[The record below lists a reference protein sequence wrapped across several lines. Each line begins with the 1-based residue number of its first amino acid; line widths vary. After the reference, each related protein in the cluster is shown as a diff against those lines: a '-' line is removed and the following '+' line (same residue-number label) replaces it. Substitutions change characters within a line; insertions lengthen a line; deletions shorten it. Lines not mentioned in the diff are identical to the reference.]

1 MNNKN
6 LNIMKRDIRCL
17 LAPRLPL
24 LLEDD
29 PFQLN
34 QKELYS
40 QEREGKYVS
49 RISSKRD

>member
-1 MNNKN
+1 MDNEN
-6 LNIMKRDIRCL
+6 LNITKRNIRCL

-34 QKELYS
+34 LKELYY

-49 RISSKRD
+49 RISTK